1 MVRFGMGR
9 DDWKYD
15 EDAWNEMEDEG
26 KKGPPRPRPWCN
38 PTFSYDRRENRT

>member
-1 MVRFGMGR
+1 MGR

-26 KKGPPRPRPWCN
+26 KKTTPSPGEAVRPVPPLGR
-38 PTFSYDRRENRT
+38 